1 MGQLIDISATLVER
15 TRRLRERARDR
26 MLAAVAARLD
36 VDKVEAVDAK
46 RLGTGDHRVVDAATF
61 RGVMSSFPT
70 GVGVVTA
77 LDEQGLPRGL
87 TCSAIASVSLDP
99 PLLLVCVDLTCG
111 SLRAIRHS
119 KGFVVNVLSEGAAE
133 VSQTFASSCDDKFD
147 SVAWSPSRCSGLPVL
162 SSDAVAYADCRLQ
175 REIVA
180 GDHAILIGLLRDGM
194 VPDHER
200 QPLLYWR
207 RAYAAW
213 PAARVRSA
221 S

>member
-1 MGQLIDISATLVER
+1 MAAHPSGNGAAGDPAGGSAGVSTG
-15 TRRLRERARDR
+15 
-26 MLAAVAARLD
+26 
-36 VDKVEAVDAK
+36 
-46 RLGTGDHRVVDAATF
+46 GTGGGTGGASAGSVDDATF

-99 PLLLVCVDLTCG
+99 PLLLVCVDLSCG

-119 KGFVVNVLSEGAAE
+119 GGFVVNVLSEGAAHL
-133 VSQTFASSCDDKFD
+133 SRTFASNRDDKFD
-147 SVAWSPSRCSGLPVL
+147 GVAWAPSRRSGLPVL
-162 SSDAVAYADCRLQ
+162 STDAVACADCLLQ
-175 REIVA
+175 QEIPA
-180 GDHAILIGLLRDGM
+180 GDHAVLIGLLRDGL
-194 VPDHER
+194 VPDHGR

-207 RAYAAW
+207 RGYAAW
-213 PAARVRSA
+213 PDARMSSA